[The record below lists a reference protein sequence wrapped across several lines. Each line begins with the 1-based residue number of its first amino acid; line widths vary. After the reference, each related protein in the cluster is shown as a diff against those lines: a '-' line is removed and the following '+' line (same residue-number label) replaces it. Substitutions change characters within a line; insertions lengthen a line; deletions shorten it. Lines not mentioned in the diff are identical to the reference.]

1 MIYIGICDDEL
12 IHQSKNQAC
21 CEHFFSTN
29 KLDHT
34 YIFFHS
40 INDVVSYCS
49 HHISV
54 LLLDIEMNDSINGV
68 QLMRRLQHNQ
78 FIRSIIFVSNHTHY
92 IYDSFSPKTIGFCP
106 KPLETDRLFPLLESA
121 LRNHCSEPIVFD
133 NTPKGYIYTDDI
145 SPEVFSDNNCL
156 IFAVSN
162 GSMIR
167 ILATSNLEYIKPES
181 RYNLKNIEVSET
193 YITIEEWNEI
203 LMKLT
208 I

>member
-1 MIYIGICDDEL
+1 MKFRFEYEAFIKIYNLRFPEDWDVDED
-12 IHQSKNQAC
+12 C
-21 CEHFFSTN
+21 RF
-29 KLDHT
+29 
-34 YIFFHS
+34 
-40 INDVVSYCS
+40 
-49 HHISV
+49 
-54 LLLDIEMNDSINGV
+54 
-68 QLMRRLQHNQ
+68 
-78 FIRSIIFVSNHTHY
+78 
-92 IYDSFSPKTIGFCP
+92 
-106 KPLETDRLFPLLESA
+106 
-121 LRNHCSEPIVFD
+121 
-133 NTPKGYIYTDDI
+133 DI

-203 LMKLT
+203 FMKLT

>member
-1 MIYIGICDDEL
+1 MVRWLVPFSFSLSSIPQPGFF
-12 IHQSKNQAC
+12 QS
-21 CEHFFSTN
+21 S
-29 KLDHT
+29 
-34 YIFFHS
+34 
-40 INDVVSYCS
+40 
-49 HHISV
+49 
-54 LLLDIEMNDSINGV
+54 
-68 QLMRRLQHNQ
+68 QLMSNIGVNEQIFGLPPNEA
-78 FIRSIIFVSNHTHY
+78 FIT
-92 IYDSFSPKTIGFCP
+92 IYN
-106 KPLETDRLFPLLESA
+106 LRFPEDWDVDEDC
-121 LRNHCSEPIVFD
+121 RF
-133 NTPKGYIYTDDI
+133 DI